1 METLQCC
8 AQAEE
13 EGDILTNPDIVQT
26 IIGRFSENDIRL
38 TPQRISVYRF
48 LLENRIHPTV
58 DTVYSALKLENP
70 SLSKTTIYNTVDA
83 LTKAGLI
90 RVVKMGEG
98 EVRLDGYTDN
108 HGHFYCR
115 ECQAVYDFSLEGC
128 HTPDSLKEFDLE
140 EFDVRAAGLC
150 SNCRNSQG

>member
-1 METLQCC
+1 METLQSC
-8 AQAEE
+8 ELVE
-13 EGDILTNPDIVQT
+13 KEGDYLTNTDIVQT
-26 IIGRFSENDIRL
+26 IISRFSDNDIRL

-58 DTVYSALKLENP
+58 ETVYSALKLDNP

-115 ECQAVYDFSLEGC
+115 ECQSVFDFSLEGC
-128 HTPDSLKEFDLE
+128 HTPESLREFDME

-150 SNCRNSQG
+150 SKCKSLQ